1 MYTKTKQI
9 LFQLVPK
16 NFVLQNEVWLRNV
29 HYHLFHRGS
38 NHECSICEK
47 KIKSFVV
54 NKNHLICP
62 NCGSMQ
68 RNRRL
73 WPLLKQEFIVEQIT
87 ILDFS
92 PSRVLFRKFKNI
104 KNITYLSTDFENEFR
119 ADYSFDITNIALE
132 SNSVDLI
139 ICYHILE
146 HIENDKKAMQELY
159 RILKNGGKALI
170 QTPFK
175 TGEIYEDHSIITPQD
190 RKQHFGQEDHVRFY
204 SVAGLKNRLE
214 NEGFQVEIRKFEKE
228 ETYLGLEPNE
238 TILICEKA

>member
-1 MYTKTKQI
+1 
-9 LFQLVPK
+9 
-16 NFVLQNEVWLRNV
+16 
-29 HYHLFHRGS
+29 
-38 NHECSICEK
+38 
-47 KIKSFVV
+47 
-54 NKNHLICP
+54 
-62 NCGSMQ
+62 
-68 RNRRL
+68 
-73 WPLLKQEFIVEQIT
+73 
-87 ILDFS
+87 
-92 PSRVLFRKFKNI
+92 
-104 KNITYLSTDFENEFR
+104 LSTDFENEFR

-146 HIENDKKAMQELY
+146 HIENDKKAMQELF

-175 TGEIYEDHSIITPQD
+175 TGEIYEDHSIITPED
-190 RKQHFGQEDHVRFY
+190 REQHFGQEDHVRFY

-214 NEGFQVEIRKFEKE
+214 NEGFQVEIRKYEKE